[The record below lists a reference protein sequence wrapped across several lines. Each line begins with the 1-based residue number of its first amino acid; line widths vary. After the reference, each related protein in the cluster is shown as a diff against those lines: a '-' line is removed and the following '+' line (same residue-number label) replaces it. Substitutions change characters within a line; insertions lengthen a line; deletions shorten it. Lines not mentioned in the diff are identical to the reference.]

1 MRTLLL
7 SLFTLAILS
16 GHAQHATPVTPPA
29 KAMAQLEN
37 IKKQTQ
43 ATVVIGRRASTLPA
57 EVRPMLNTILVQ
69 SAKDFLAITAQKP
82 TREAY
87 LQSLDAGLVRLMPLV
102 PQVEDRQQVAEYYQ
116 DLLDIVGLDSSEG
129 RLTAFVEGNTAGK

>member
-1 MRTLLL
+1 
-7 SLFTLAILS
+7 
-16 GHAQHATPVTPPA
+16 
-29 KAMAQLEN
+29 MAQLAN

-43 ATVVIGRRASTLPA
+43 AAVVIGRRASTLPA
-57 EVRPMLNTILVQ
+57 EARPMLNTILVQ
-69 SAKDFLAITAQKP
+69 SATDFLAITAQKP

-87 LQSLDAGLVRLMPLV
+87 LQSLDAGLVRPMPLV

>member
-1 MRTLLL
+1 
-7 SLFTLAILS
+7 
-16 GHAQHATPVTPPA
+16 
-29 KAMAQLEN
+29 
-37 IKKQTQ
+37 
-43 ATVVIGRRASTLPA
+43 
-57 EVRPMLNTILVQ
+57 
-69 SAKDFLAITAQKP
+69 
-82 TREAY
+82 